1 MLLRST
7 HTIQK
12 MKTSTSSFMLKE
24 KLPLKLMLWMKCL
37 GYTMPI
43 ALKLSELLKSINGKK
58 KKSQV
63 EKERRTDIIISK
75 SGFLILLI
83 QTISNTNKMD
93 LQILQEMNG
102 LVNLKI
108 SSTIKWSL
116 VLWSF
121 QTNKFKE

>member
-37 GYTMPI
+37 VYTMPI
-43 ALKLSELLKSINGKK
+43 ALKLSELLKFINGKK

-83 QTISNTNKMD
+83 QTISKNNKMD

>member
-12 MKTSTSSFMLKE
+12 MKTNTSSFMLKE
-24 KLPLKLMLWMKCL
+24 KLPHKLKLGTKCL
-37 GYTMPI
+37 VYFMVMS
-43 ALKLSELLKSINGKK
+43 LKLDELLKFINGKK

-63 EKERRTDIIISK
+63 EKERRTDTIISK

-83 QTISNTNKMD
+83 KTISNMNKTD
-93 LQILQEMNG
+93 QLILQVMNG

-108 SSTIKWSL
+108 SSTL
-116 VLWSF
+116 R
-121 QTNKFKE
+121 

>member
-83 QTISNTNKMD
+83 QTISKNNKMD

>member
-12 MKTSTSSFMLKE
+12 MKTNTSSFMPKE
-24 KLPLKLMLWMKCL
+24 KLPHKLKLGTKCL
-37 GYTMPI
+37 VYFM
-43 ALKLSELLKSINGKK
+43 AMSLKLSELLKFINGKK

-63 EKERRTDIIISK
+63 EKERRIDTIINK

-83 QTISNTNKMD
+83 KTISNMNKTD
-93 LQILQEMNG
+93 QLILQVMNG

-108 SSTIKWSL
+108 SSTLKWNL

-121 QTNKFKE
+121 QPSKFKE

>member
-24 KLPLKLMLWMKCL
+24 KLLHKLRLRTKCL
-37 GYTMPI
+37 GYTMPMS
-43 ALKLSELLKSINGKK
+43 LKLGELLKSINGEK

-75 SGFLILLI
+75 SGSLMLLI
-83 QTISNTNKMD
+83 KTFSNMNKMD
-93 LQILQEMNG
+93 QLTLQMMNG
-102 LVNLKI
+102 LVNLKL
-108 SSTIKWSL
+108 SSTLKWSL